1 MTKMISKCDLLRVPL
16 VLVCVGLC
24 FGCGGRDS
32 LAGDSAREEGTAGA
46 AESDVQNPVPS
57 AETAAGKKDRTALA
71 ALRKEIKR
79 PAVTPYRVIF
89 NCDGSGVFSSAK
101 GSVDAYIQNVFG
113 PLEDSHVDA
122 LFWNDGAGGNTA
134 SYDSEV
140 LELTGARIGKVDPD
154 LLRWIKE
161 GNDPPKVVV
170 REAKKRGLDIFYSFR
185 INDIHDAFTPVEFP
199 TFKVEHPEWMMGAAK
214 FVDGQGLKVSIRDEV
229 YFPELAT
236 ALNFAVPEVRE
247 LKLRTIEA
255 IFHKYDFDGI
265 ELDLMR
271 FPRFFRAF
279 LEYRNAVILTDF
291 LRTVRQRLN
300 EQSRQRGRPIKL
312 AVRVDENLVA
322 CRLDG
327 FDVGTWIDEGLI
339 DILVVGDY
347 AFPGDD
353 DIQAFKDLAHGKP
366 VQVYVCVARPHKI
379 IGGVNKVLR
388 GLAANYWEQR
398 ADGMYTFNWVAY
410 QIPLLK
416 EIGDPQLLVTKDK
429 IFPADCSEYGPDAQ
443 FGHPSSPRFHN
454 WMFVSLPVTLHEVW
468 NANSFT
474 VISVDVADDLG
485 GPSAEKV
492 KSLRLWVQLENLV
505 SGDVV
510 DFRLNGHALA
520 RMPDPE
526 EGSLLQFTL
535 RPDQLKVGRNEVGLR
550 LNKRGAK
557 AENDIIVAAVE
568 IHVDYE

>member
-1 MTKMISKCDLLRVPL
+1 MKNANFRSLVIAALFLFGAGSLL
-16 VLVCVGLC
+16 
-24 FGCGGRDS
+24 
-32 LAGDSAREEGTAGA
+32 AA
-46 AESDVQNPVPS
+46 AEQP
-57 AETAAGKKDRTALA
+57 TLK
-71 ALRKEIKR
+71 
-79 PAVTPYRVIF
+79 PYRVIF
-89 NCDGSGVFSSAK
+89 NSDGMEVYNR
-101 GSVDAYIQNVFG
+101 GSVDAYIQKLFG

-122 LFWNDGAGGNTA
+122 LFWSDGAGGNTA
-134 SYDSEV
+134 NYDSEV
-140 LELTGARIGKVDPD
+140 LELTGARIGEDHPE

-185 INDIHDAFTPVEFP
+185 INDIHDAFIPGEFP
-199 TFKVEHPEWMMGAAK
+199 TFKVEHPEWMMGAGK
-214 FVDGQGLKVSIRDEV
+214 IVDGQGHAVKASLRDEV
-229 YFPELAT
+229 YFPEGEINFVT
-236 ALNFAVPEVRE
+236 SLNFAVPEVRE
-247 LKLRTIEA
+247 LKLRTIEE
-255 IFHKYDFDGI
+255 IFQKYDFDGI

-271 FPRFFRAF
+271 FPRLFPAF

-291 LRTVRQRLN
+291 LRTVRQRLD
-300 EQSRQRGRPIKL
+300 EQAQQRGRPIKI
-312 AVRVDENLVA
+312 AIRVDENLVA

-327 FDVGTWIDEGLI
+327 FDVGAWIDEGLLE
-339 DILVVGDY
+339 ILIIGDY
-347 AFPGDD
+347 AFPGGD
-353 DIQAFKDLAHGKP
+353 DIQAFKDLARGKP
-366 VQVYVCVARPHKI
+366 VQVYACVAHPDRI
-379 IGGVNKVLR
+379 IGGATHVKLGGGGSEVLR
-388 GLAANYWEQR
+388 GLAANYWEQG
-398 ADGMYTFNWVAY
+398 ADGIYAFNLFPHSQAY
-410 QIPLLK
+410 LIPLLK

-429 IFPADCSEYGPDAQ
+429 IFPADSSEYGPDAQ

-510 DFRLNGHALA
+510 DFRLNGHPLA

-557 AENDIIVAAVE
+557 AGNDIIVAAVE